1 MNNELTIIKGIHPGF
16 YLERELRRRNLGK
29 SKFAISVGEYPQ
41 TLVSITKGKRKMNTS
56 LALKIEKELGLEE
69 GYLMILQIYH
79 DIEKEKMNLNLSRP
93 DLSKIRPVLFWDT
106 EPEKINWILQKEAVI
121 KRVFERGNEE
131 EKEELIRFYGIDAV
145 NEVIKNGN
153 S

>member
-106 EPEKINWILQKEAVI
+106 EPE
-121 KRVFERGNEE
+121 
-131 EKEELIRFYGIDAV
+131 
-145 NEVIKNGN
+145 
-153 S
+153 

>member
-1 MNNELTIIKGIHPGF
+1 
-16 YLERELRRRNLGK
+16 LGK

>member
-131 EKEELIRFYGIDAV
+131 EKDELIRFYGIDAV

>member
-1 MNNELTIIKGIHPGF
+1 MNNELIIIKGIHPGF

>member
-1 MNNELTIIKGIHPGF
+1 MNNELIIIKGIHPGF

-131 EKEELIRFYGIDAV
+131 EKDELIRFYGIDAV